1 MMTNRQITQST
12 LAEQDI
18 ENALLYYMEESARLA
33 LSFIDDL
40 EKAIQY
46 IREHPASGSTRYAY
60 ELEIPNLRSWQLQR
74 FPYLI
79 FYMEEAEGIYILCV
93 LHVHTDL
100 PSWLQS

>member
-1 MMTNRQITQST
+1 MMTNRQVTQST

-33 LSFIDDL
+33 LSFVDDL

-46 IREHPASGSTRYAY
+46 IREYPLSGSTRYAY

-79 FYMEEAEGIYILCV
+79 FYMEEAENIHVWRV
-93 LHVHTDL
+93 LHAHSDI
-100 PSWLQS
+100 PSWMQG

>member
-1 MMTNRQITQST
+1 MTNRQITKSI

-40 EKAIQY
+40 EKSIQH
-46 IREHPASGSTRYAY
+46 IGEHPSSGSTRYAY

-79 FYMEEAEGIYILCV
+79 FYMEEDNSIHVWRIL
-93 LHVHTDL
+93 HAHSDL
-100 PSWLQS
+100 PGWMKR

>member
-1 MMTNRQITQST
+1 MTNRQVTQST

-33 LSFIDDL
+33 LSFVDDL

-46 IREHPASGSTRYAY
+46 LREHPARGSTRYAY

-79 FYMEEAEGIYILCV
+79 FYMEEADNSIHVWRV
-93 LHVHTDL
+93 LHAQLDI
-100 PSWLQS
+100 PSWMQ